1 MAMSHSPL
9 LVAGFNKAAKSNK
22 KEKVKKGETSNHATQ
37 VGELAGAYKE
47 PTPAMRIKRAAQDE
61 KHTATRRWIAGEISN
76 KVHDTIHARA
86 DKVIKSPKNYFG
98 KNKGKQSQ

>member
-1 MAMSHSPL
+1 MAMVHSPL
-9 LVAGFNKAAKSNK
+9 LVAGFNKAAKSPN
-22 KEKVKKGETSNHATQ
+22 KEKVKKGETANHDTQ

-47 PTPAMRIKRAAQDE
+47 PTPTMRIKKAAQEE
-61 KHTATRRWIAGEISN
+61 KHHATRRWIAGEISN

-86 DKVIKSPKNYFG
+86 DKVIKNPRNYFG